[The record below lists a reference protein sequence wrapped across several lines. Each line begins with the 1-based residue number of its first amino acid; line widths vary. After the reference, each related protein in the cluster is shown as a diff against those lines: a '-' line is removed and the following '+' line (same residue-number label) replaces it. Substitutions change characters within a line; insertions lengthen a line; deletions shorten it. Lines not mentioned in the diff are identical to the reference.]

1 MPPIRPLIRTL
12 ASKTSPGKT
21 PLSTSSRRLA
31 AKKPPPVDDGSL
43 FYGAEHKP
51 SLGGA
56 SLGHLVSELSATK
69 PGMEHERREGE
80 TMNEEHRTQARGI
93 AIWLVGV
100 PMALGGTVGGFL
112 FLRQHF
118 RD

>member
-12 ASKTSPGKT
+12 ASKPSPKN
-21 PLSTSSRRLA
+21 PFSTSAQNLA
-31 AKKPPPVDDGSL
+31 KRPPVDDGSL

-69 PGMEHERREGE
+69 PGMEHLRKEGE
-80 TMNEEHRTQARGI
+80 TMNEEHRTQARSI
-93 AIWLVGV
+93 ATWLVGV
-100 PMALGGTVGGFL
+100 PMAVGGTVGGGL
-112 FLRQHF
+112 FVRQLLR
-118 RD
+118 D

>member
-1 MPPIRPLIRTL
+1 MPPIRPLIRSL
-12 ASKTSPGKT
+12 ASNSPGKH
-21 PLSTSSRRLA
+21 LSTSSRRLA
-31 AKKPPPVDDGSL
+31 KRPPVDDGSL

-69 PGMEHERREGE
+69 PGMEHLRKEGE
-80 TMNEEHRTQARGI
+80 TMNEAHRTQARSI
-93 AIWLVGV
+93 ATWLVGV

-112 FLRQHF
+112 FLKQHF

>member
-1 MPPIRPLIRTL
+1 MSSTRPITRSL
-12 ASKTSPGKT
+12 ASTSPGRYF
-21 PLSTSSRRLA
+21 STTAQRLA
-31 AKKPPPVDDGSL
+31 KKPPVDDGSL

-51 SLGGA
+51 SFGGA

-69 PGMEHERREGE
+69 PGMEHLRKEGE

-93 AIWLVGV
+93 ATWLVGV

-112 FLRQHF
+112 FLRQQF